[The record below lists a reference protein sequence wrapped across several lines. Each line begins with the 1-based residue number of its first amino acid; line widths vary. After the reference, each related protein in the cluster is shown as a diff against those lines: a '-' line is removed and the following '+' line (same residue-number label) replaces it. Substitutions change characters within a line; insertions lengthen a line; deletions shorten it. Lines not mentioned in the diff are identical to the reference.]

1 MSREQAQF
9 SYQYLVVS
17 CDVYLVV
24 SCDVLCLV
32 YYLIRDVMVREVR
45 KCLYFELYKGGS
57 KPQKVMNLIF
67 FSISIDLIV

>member
-1 MSREQAQF
+1 M
-9 SYQYLVVS
+9 
-17 CDVYLVV
+17 YLVV

-45 KCLYFELYKGGS
+45 KCLYFKLYKGPKGGS